1 MSFSSFS
8 MEQKLCTVKCKV
20 MRAGLLINGKT
31 TRVCYIDVIKIV
43 KTANF
48 SKKEHDIADL
58 KICNNILNSPPRKS
72 SLFLISA

>member
-8 MEQKLCTVKCKV
+8 MEQKLCTVKSKV

-48 SKKEHDIADL
+48 SKKEHDIAD
-58 KICNNILNSPPRKS
+58 
-72 SLFLISA
+72 